1 MVHLYRILLLLL
13 ACSACG
19 SQQLLTEKQL
29 KKHNYQEVTGKVTSD
44 PEVELTSEPMYPNGT
59 RGVLEHVMTT
69 VNYPAAAYQ
78 RKIEGRV
85 MVRYIVNKYGKV
97 TSITI
102 LQGVSP
108 ELDEEAIRVI
118 RSMRRWY
125 PGFLGEKPAT
135 VSFTQPV
142 VFMIPPEE
150 R

>member
-1 MVHLYRILLLLL
+1 M
-13 ACSACG
+13 
-19 SQQLLTEKQL
+19 
-29 KKHNYQEVTGKVTSD
+29 
-44 PEVELTSEPMYPNGT
+44 TSEPMYPNGT